1 MLPAKKPDQ
10 TFDEAEDEAIE
21 LLISSALDDLKFNG
35 HEVKNVSVKCTNSMV
50 NINGN
55 VHDNE
60 HILQEETE
68 VVQKVMEDAKMSMR
82 KLRETNVE
90 IAKKLLIILK
100 HVDNRIHGYC
110 FRKCSPLETSSCNYC
125 KKFPPRSSKEFWQ
138 ALPKKDSG
146 GLFFDCEPDL
156 SHPGHYRTLLDLVS
170 NVDKL
175 KIKPDGMFPEVLRC
189 QVINHTHSIQ
199 LISLVIVLRRRSA

>member
-35 HEVKNVSVKCTNSMV
+35 HEVKNVSVKCTNSMK

-68 VVQKVMEDAKMSMR
+68 VVQKVMEDTKMSMR

-90 IAKKLLIILK
+90 IAKKLQIILK
-100 HVDNRIHGYC
+100 HVDNRTHY
-110 FRKCSPLETSSCNYC
+110 
-125 KKFPPRSSKEFWQ
+125 
-138 ALPKKDSG
+138 
-146 GLFFDCEPDL
+146 FFTVNRTLTIQDII
-156 SHPGHYRTLLDLVS
+156 GHY
-170 NVDKL
+170 
-175 KIKPDGMFPEVLRC
+175 
-189 QVINHTHSIQ
+189 
-199 LISLVIVLRRRSA
+199 